1 MFISTAP
8 IIAAVTALSR
18 QRKKQDENNSEYINN
33 KDYLYKISFNLYLE
47 FLPTKSVQHFTPEF
61 LTKEESEIKKSANT
75 KIVTIPDKS
84 LCCNKIF
91 IVYDSEVKG
100 RISDYI
106 RKNYE
111 GFTSPIIW
119 QPIKEEMIAMYLD
132 WAETE
137 YGIILERKNIKFNE
151 KFTWN
156 IQFDEKEFEEQCR
169 INDEIDRDIESMK
182 QYHKNRDPYFW

>member
-1 MFISTAP
+1 MFIPSVP
-8 IIAAVTALSR
+8 IAAVTAASR
-18 QRKKQDENNSEYINN
+18 QRKKQDENNSECINN
-33 KDYLYKISFNLYLE
+33 KDYLYKILFKLYLE
-47 FLPTKSVQHFTPEF
+47 FPPAKSIQRFMPNS
-61 LTKEESEIKKSANT
+61 LTKEEPGIKSININT

-91 IVYDSEVKG
+91 TVYDSEVKG
-100 RISDYI
+100 GISSYV
-106 RKNYE
+106 RNNYE
-111 GFTSPIIW
+111 EFTSPIIW

-132 WAETE
+132 WVETE

-151 KFTWN
+151 KFTWD

-182 QYHKNRDPYFW
+182 RCHENRDPYF